1 MADFSKF
8 KIGNTSYNVKDAA
21 AGKSLSVSGSSLS
34 LKNAAG
40 TAISTVTL
48 PGGNTKV
55 YDVQVEYTD
64 NVTTSMTDFYD
75 GMTKGNGSWSITSIS
90 PSLPAGQHISDI
102 TDGIVSYT
110 FYVNF
115 TAANEYDVLYAN
127 FIGFTHPLVFI
138 QKDRYDNTIMG
149 CVALDI
155 NTATDSVVELE
166 YTSFSSGGGGG
177 SANTNIAFIAQ
188 TSGWPTLNTIYYIP
202 GNYKLTNQIGI
213 KSTGYGQYGPTETSI
228 LASALLIDDT
238 YASAEAYLATS
249 PAQGSTFKIVAWF
262 IANVNTI
269 AKVTATCTYDGNG
282 GYTVSNASATSA
294 TVVGQ

>member
-21 AGKSLSVSGSSLS
+21 AGKSLSISGTDLS

-40 TAISTVTL
+40 TAISTVTI

-115 TAANEYDVLYAN
+115 NAASESSFLYAN
-127 FIGFTHPLVFI
+127 FINFTHPLVFI
-138 QKDRYDNTIMG
+138 QKSSSDKTIMG
-149 CVALDI
+149 CVALNI
-155 NTATDSVVELE
+155 NTATNSVVELE
-166 YTSFSSGGGGG
+166 YTSFSSGGGG

-188 TSGWPTLNTIYYIP
+188 TSGWPTLNTLYSLP
-202 GNYKLTNQIGI
+202 GIYKLTNQIGI
-213 KSTGYGQYGPTETSI
+213 KSTGYGQHGQYETSI
-228 LASALLIDDT
+228 LASALLINDT
-238 YASAEAYLATS
+238 YASVEDYFASS
-249 PAQGSTFKIVAWF
+249 PAQGASLKIVAWF

-269 AKVTATCTYDGNG
+269 AKVTANCTYDGNG
-282 GYTVSNASATSA
+282 GYTVSSVSATSA
-294 TVVGQ
+294 TTVGQ